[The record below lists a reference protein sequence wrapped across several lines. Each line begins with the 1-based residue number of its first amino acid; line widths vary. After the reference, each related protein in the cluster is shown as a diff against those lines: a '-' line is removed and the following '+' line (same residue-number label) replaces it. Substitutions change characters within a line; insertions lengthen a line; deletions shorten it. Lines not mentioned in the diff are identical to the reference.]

1 MFYLSIHYADG
12 RVDAIYFDTKEE
24 AELHVELNCNI
35 FEDDIWV
42 GGVIDGKVQAMI
54 EWCERFYFG
63 W

>member
-24 AELHVELNCNI
+24 AELHVELNCDV

-42 GGVIDGKVQAMI
+42 GLAGGPMV
-54 EWCERFYFG
+54 EWSEKFYFG

>member
-12 RVDAIYFDTKEE
+12 RVDSIYFDTKEE
-24 AELHVELNCNI
+24 AELHVELNCDV

-42 GGVIDGKVQAMI
+42 GLAGGPMV
-54 EWCERFYFG
+54 EWCEKFYFG

>member
-12 RVDAIYFDTKEE
+12 RVDAVYFNTKEE
-24 AELHVELNCNI
+24 AELHVALNCDV

-42 GGVIDGKVQAMI
+42 GLASGPMV
-54 EWCERFYFG
+54 EWCEKFYFG

>member
-24 AELHVELNCNI
+24 AELHVELNCDV
-35 FEDDIWV
+35 FEDDILV
-42 GGVIDGKVQAMI
+42 GLAGGPMV
-54 EWCERFYFG
+54 EWCEKFYFG

>member
-12 RVDAIYFDTKEE
+12 RVDAVYFDTKEE
-24 AELHVELNCNI
+24 AELHVKLNCDV

-42 GGVIDGKVQAMI
+42 GLAGGPMV
-54 EWCERFYFG
+54 EWSEKFYFG

>member
-12 RVDAIYFDTKEE
+12 RVDAVYFNTKEE
-24 AELHVELNCNI
+24 AELHVALICDV

-42 GGVIDGKVQAMI
+42 GLTDGPMV
-54 EWCERFYFG
+54 EWCEKFYFG